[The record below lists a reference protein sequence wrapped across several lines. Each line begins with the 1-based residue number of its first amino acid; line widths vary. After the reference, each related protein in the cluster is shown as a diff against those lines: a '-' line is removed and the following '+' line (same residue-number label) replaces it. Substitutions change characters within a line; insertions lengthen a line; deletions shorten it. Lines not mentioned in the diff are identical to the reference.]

1 MVSDS
6 EWQKVKEKVE
16 VLDGSR
22 GDKAKTRRAVRAN
35 ELDAALKR
43 IDQLEKQVKSLL
55 AALKP

>member
-6 EWQKVKEKVE
+6 EWLKVKEKVE

-22 GDKAKTRRAVRAN
+22 GDKARPKRAVRAE
-35 ELDAALKR
+35 ELDAALRR

-55 AALKP
+55 AAQNP

>member
-16 VLDGSR
+16 VLDGTR
-22 GDKAKTRRAVRAN
+22 GDKAKTRRAVRAE
-35 ELDAALKR
+35 ELDAALRR

-55 AALKP
+55 AAQNQ

>member
-55 AALKP
+55 AALNP

>member
-6 EWQKVKEKVE
+6 EWEKVEEKVE

-22 GDKAKTRRAVRAN
+22 GDKAKSRRAVRAS

-55 AALKP
+55 AAANP

>member
-16 VLDGSR
+16 VLDGTR
-22 GDKAKTRRAVRAN
+22 GDKARLKRAVRAE
-35 ELDAALKR
+35 ELDAALRR

-55 AALKP
+55 AAQNP

>member
-16 VLDGSR
+16 VLDGTR

>member
-16 VLDGSR
+16 VLDGTR

-55 AALKP
+55 AALNP

>member
-16 VLDGSR
+16 VLDGTR

-55 AALKP
+55 AAQNP

>member
-22 GDKAKTRRAVRAN
+22 GDKAKSKRAVRVEEMN
-35 ELDAALKR
+35 AALNR
-43 IDQLEKQVKSLL
+43 IDQLEKQVKALL
-55 AALKP
+55 AANP

>member
-16 VLDGSR
+16 VLDGTR

-35 ELDAALKR
+35 ELDAVLKR
-43 IDQLEKQVKSLL
+43 IDHQEKQVKSVL
-55 AALKP
+55 AAQNP